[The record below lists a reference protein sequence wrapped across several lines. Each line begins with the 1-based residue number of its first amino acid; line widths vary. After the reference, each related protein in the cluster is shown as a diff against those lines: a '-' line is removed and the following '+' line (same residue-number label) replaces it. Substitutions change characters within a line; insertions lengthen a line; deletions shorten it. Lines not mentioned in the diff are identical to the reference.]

1 MMYALQ
7 FLRKFK
13 KEEKGQALTEYGL
26 IIGLIAVALV
36 LGLGALSGVLGDMFQ
51 AITTAL
57 TPPAA

>member
-26 IIGLIAVALV
+26 IIALVAILLIAS
-36 LGLGALSGVLGDMFQ
+36 LGFLTGALQGIFTTITD
-51 AITTAL
+51 AI
-57 TPPAA
+57 